1 MDMKQR
7 LRFATGRSRIAA
19 ANFILRKRV
28 RRLDFTIVSVDCWG
42 SSIYQ
47 DLGIPYN
54 TPFVGLFFYAPCFLK
69 LLRSFEKYMRS
80 DLSFTDKSHY
90 PEANQSRDKS
100 SNYYPIGKLG
110 DDVEVHFLHYKD
122 EETARKKWYSRRERI
137 NMNNLFVEFSD
148 RNLCKKSHLLEFD
161 RLDFRNKVVFTA
173 QYHPDIKSSVWLN
186 EYVSEQYIKNI
197 YVNRAIYKR
206 HFDVADWLNGGSGRV
221 NSFLKILNNVLE
233 EEEWWKFADVETL
246 KRFKLTE

>member
-1 MDMKQR
+1 MLRESQSRYGKGRDEEGEAVEVERGVEPVPVRVSHLMGELGRPDQR
-7 LRFATGRSRIAA
+7 LGRNAAKVQAIAA
-19 ANFILRKRV
+19 HPVCLHDGK
-28 RRLDFTIVSVDCWG
+28 
-42 SSIYQ
+42 
-47 DLGIPYN
+47 
-54 TPFVGLFFYAPCFLK
+54 
-69 LLRSFEKYMRS
+69 
-80 DLSFTDKSHY
+80 
-90 PEANQSRDKS
+90 EANQSRDKS

-148 RNLCKKSHLLEFD
+148 RNLCEKSHLLEFD

-186 EYVSEQYIKNI
+186 EYVSENYIKNI
-197 YVNRAIYKR
+197 YVIISIYKS